1 MNGKKS
7 ISKVLTDPF
16 NFGSNINAVEAQAEA
31 ALNMPGA
38 TPAPYGGLAP
48 AFFYLNAGLYDSLQS
63 GFFCSLSFVYQ
74 LIQFFGNRRI
84 LCGFTAHAGI
94 QFRGFVYR

>member
-1 MNGKKS
+1 M
-7 ISKVLTDPF
+7 DPF
-16 NFGSNINAVEAQAEA
+16 NFGNNINAVEAQAEA
-31 ALNMPGA
+31 ALNIPGA
-38 TPAPYGGLAP
+38 TPTSYGGLAP
-48 AFFYLNAGLYDSLQS
+48 AFFYLNVGLYSVQS
-63 GFFCSLSFVYQ
+63 VFFCSLSFVYQ